1 MKSCQHAEKIVAYRL
16 SLLSGE
22 EMKEFE
28 AHLKV
33 CPVCQHELEI
43 ELLIEKG
50 LSMELEP
57 GFIES
62 RVLARVQVRKS
73 QDMHSFW
80 LYALRMAIYGV
91 VAMVVGIFFIP
102 FILEFPIGQYFD
114 ITRYL
119 SGLLPLTSVPHTFL
133 LIIAVG
139 YILIVISSLYS
150 LNRMRA

>member
-16 SLLSGE
+16 GLLSRE

-33 CPVCQHELEI
+33 CTVCQQELAI
-43 ELLIEKG
+43 ESAIEKE

-62 RVLARVQVRKS
+62 RVLARVQVRRS
-73 QDMHSFW
+73 QDMRSFW

-102 FILEFPIGQYFD
+102 MILEFPIGQYLD
-114 ITRYL
+114 ISRYT
-119 SGLLPLTSVPHTFL
+119 SGLSMLMSVPHTVFL
-133 LIIAVG
+133 FIAVG
-139 YILIVISSLYS
+139 YILIFISSLYS
-150 LNRMRA
+150 LKRMRT